1 VQIVVIEK
9 VGNVARLGKRQ
20 ENLLAKIAAQ
30 LQMDVEEIKDKAA
43 PLYTTEARTLQ
54 AQAVLN
60 FFSVRVKLERQ
71 MVTVNG
77 KKRPETDA
85 EFEARYR
92 EWNFKTCKHCKL
104 EFAYAYTYD
113 GVAYCS
119 LECVDASLAEIGL
132 QVTRNRDPKMRW
144 GNFHPAIVSASSL
157 AELRDVYSDSEGVYD
172 GPVPT
177 SLPKH
182 LEEQLE
188 NPVHV

>member
-1 VQIVVIEK
+1 
-9 VGNVARLGKRQ
+9 
-20 ENLLAKIAAQ
+20 
-30 LQMDVEEIKDKAA
+30 
-43 PLYTTEARTLQ
+43 
-54 AQAVLN
+54 
-60 FFSVRVKLERQ
+60 
-71 MVTVNG
+71 MVNVNG

-144 GNFHPAIVSASSL
+144 GNYHPAIVSASSL

-188 NPVHV
+188 TPVHV